1 MLGGGS
7 FFNICGSGTEYS
19 PRFIHP
25 FASEAWHTLKSVVEG
40 TNVKIYM
47 NDQLVT
53 EVTLTGEEADSKT
66 DNYVGLW
73 CHART
78 LTRGDSFEVT
88 TGRGEVEI
96 AQEINSTH
104 HHDHLY
110 FNVIIISSSR

>member
-1 MLGGGS
+1 MLSGGS
-7 FFNICGSGTEYS
+7 ALDICGNGTEYS

-25 FASEAWHTLKSVVEG
+25 FASEALHTLKSVVEG

-73 CHART
+73 CHAKT
-78 LTRGDSFEVT
+78 YTAGDRFEVS

-96 AQEINSTH
+96 QAQGNKSIPHT
-104 HHDHLY
+104 
-110 FNVIIISSSR
+110 ITTI